1 MGMYDTLNDEQV
13 KCFPWYSFDV
23 ISLSP
28 EGSIGGHGGKLKYY
42 GNGSEIPYRSPWPD
56 EDNLERVSIAG
67 VNGGNKYL
75 SKNEDVYGVIQ
86 RTVLYEDINDPTELL
101 KEAQKYIDIYSVP
114 YSSYTNISHRPT

>member
-42 GNGSEIPYRSPWPD
+42 GNGSEIPYLSLAYNYGKNFIISRRSFVLVKS
-56 EDNLERVSIAG
+56 E
-67 VNGGNKYL
+67 NGL
-75 SKNEDVYGVIQ
+75 
-86 RTVLYEDINDPTELL
+86 
-101 KEAQKYIDIYSVP
+101 
-114 YSSYTNISHRPT
+114 HM

>member
-42 GNGSEIPYRSPWPD
+42 GNGSEIPYR
-56 EDNLERVSIAG
+56 LVG
-67 VNGGNKYL
+67 VKL
-75 SKNEDVYGVIQ
+75 YGAV
-86 RTVLYEDINDPTELL
+86 VG
-101 KEAQKYIDIYSVP
+101 AV
-114 YSSYTNISHRPT
+114 